1 MTPTEAWAWHHTG
14 IAVADIDEVL
24 DLYAATLGFQPVF
37 EARGMTD
44 LISRMT
50 GIPGL
55 TADLVQ
61 CRSPV
66 SGQVLEFIRFGN
78 VPDDLDDRLP
88 LRPGRA
94 HTAYLTDDIEAAVAA
109 TLRAGGT
116 MLGEITEFSEGR
128 AVYCADRN
136 GTVIEWEEATQE
148 GHA

>member
-1 MTPTEAWAWHHTG
+1 M
-14 IAVADIDEVL
+14 AVANVDEVL
-24 DLYAATLGFQPVF
+24 DLYSSTLGFEPIF

-44 LISRMT
+44 LISQLT
-50 GIPGL
+50 GIVGL

-61 CRSPV
+61 CQSPM
-66 SGQVLEFIRFGN
+66 SGQVLEFIQFGN

-94 HTAYLTDDIEAAVAA
+94 HTAYLTADIELAVEA
-109 TLRAGGT
+109 TLRAGGR

-136 GTVIEWEEATQE
+136 GTVIEWEEARE
-148 GHA
+148 EAVS